1 MTERTTATHTHTA
14 DKKLYSAEHEQ
25 ANKDYLIR
33 SGHMY
38 DYNKLAEV
46 NYIIGCQNRTTELLL
61 SDPRLDGKIREAVEA
76 LAKGQL
82 YVRQLIHENLNPI
95 AEGLDNAS

>member
-1 MTERTTATHTHTA
+1 MGLLTYTEVQETANRA
-14 DKKLYSAEHEQ
+14 R
-25 ANKDYLIR
+25 LIR
-33 SGHMY
+33 DGIMY

-46 NYIIGCQNRTTELLL
+46 NYIVGCQNRTTELMLQ
-61 SDPRLDGKIREAVEA
+61 DPRLEGKIREALEA

-95 AEGLDNAS
+95 AEGADNAT